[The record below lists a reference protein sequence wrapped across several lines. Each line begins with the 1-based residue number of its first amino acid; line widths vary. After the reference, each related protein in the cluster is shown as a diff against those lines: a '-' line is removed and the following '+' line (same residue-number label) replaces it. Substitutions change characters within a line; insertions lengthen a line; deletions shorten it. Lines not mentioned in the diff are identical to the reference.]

1 METAKTFFTVWKI
14 PFSEVENCTGSYR
27 GSSLAG
33 LLFIVKSF
41 IFYWGLLDTAE
52 QTNVQWK
59 GLSNTAHKKRPSDLL
74 PVRVNLSNACT
85 QKSQSKPDSCTKGRS
100 ICSSLLPA
108 CFTVPHWLR
117 QCFCV
122 SSGSLSPPSLHF
134 ISPSKNCPY
143 LCQHSCSGIAAWSA
157 SMVYQI

>member
-1 METAKTFFTVWKI
+1 METAKTFFTGWKI
-14 PFSEVENCTGSYR
+14 PFSEAENYTGSYQ
-27 GSSLAG
+27 GNSLAR
-33 LLFIVKSF
+33 LLYIVKSF

-52 QTNVQWK
+52 QTNVQRK
-59 GLSNTAHKKRPSDLL
+59 GLSNTAHKRPSDLL

-85 QKSQSKPDSCTKGRS
+85 QKSQSKPDSCTRGRS

-108 CFTVPHWLR
+108 CFTVPHRLR

-122 SSGSLSPPSLHF
+122 SSGSLSPSSLHF

-143 LCQHSCSGIAAWSA
+143 LCQRSSSGIAAQSA

>member
-14 PFSEVENCTGSYR
+14 PFSDVENCTGSYR

-59 GLSNTAHKKRPSDLL
+59 GLSNTAHRRDHQICYLLGLIYPTPVLKKANPSLIHAQRVGPSVALSCQPASLCPTGWDNVSVY
-74 PVRVNLSNACT
+74 PVVLSHHHPCISSHPVKT
-85 QKSQSKPDSCTKGRS
+85 
-100 ICSSLLPA
+100 SSLM
-108 CFTVPHWLR
+108 
-117 QCFCV
+117 
-122 SSGSLSPPSLHF
+122 
-134 ISPSKNCPY
+134 
-143 LCQHSCSGIAAWSA
+143 SA
-157 SMVYQI
+157 FL